1 MILAIAMADEEDVS
15 VCARYRKYKYWN
27 PVLESE
33 FLQNLVSD
41 FPNSIGISDQDYF
54 GFEETEEQKPQPL
67 ITTSTW
73 TLSLL
78 EDELQRRCGDD
89 NEVDVKSDN
98 FLHQLAKRKK
108 KVKVKKNSLLRNE
121 RSRYLERKETISSEL
136 DEHHWSDLF
145 LVQTVITDQKEEKT
159 PELRTA
165 NAHSDED
172 EDIVYDLDI
181 VEKLVVNERKRFG
194 GDLAEYNRNP
204 VRSEIRNKV
213 VKSQDKGKVKFESLE
228 SLRKYWCPPVF
239 IKSAKVN

>member
-1 MILAIAMADEEDVS
+1 MVLAIAMADEEDVS

-41 FPNSIGISDQDYF
+41 FPNSTGISDQNYF
-54 GFEETEEQKPQPL
+54 GFEEIGEQKPQPL

-78 EDELQRRCGDD
+78 EDGVQRQFED
-89 NEVDVKSDN
+89 EVDLKSDN
-98 FLHQLAKRKK
+98 FLHQLAKKKK

-121 RSRYLERKETISSEL
+121 KSRYLERKETISSEL

-159 PELRTA
+159 QELKTT
-165 NAHSDED
+165 NAYSDED

-194 GDLAEYNRNP
+194 SDLAEYNRNP
-204 VRSEIRNKV
+204 VRSEIRKKV
-213 VKSQDKGKVKFESLE
+213 VKSQDKGKAKFESLE